1 MKNRKEIT
9 KIAQEY
15 LSFKETDD
23 NFVPRAVSETT
34 RSLVLDRLNPGGFL
48 IFRKLIVIHG
58 FFGFLSLAICHQM
71 GMNPFGTRF
80 SIHSVL
86 MDVLG
91 HMGCSV
97 FCGFW
102 FIGGSI
108 SVSYFILSRE
118 EFRALKN
125 REWAQNLLLSLVS
138 LVIFSLFGAELLAM
152 DSLLWFLGALLGGI
166 LATRLFNR
174 RLAV

>member
-9 KIAQEY
+9 EIAKEY
-15 LSFKETDD
+15 LRFKEMHD
-23 NFVPRAVSETT
+23 NIVPPSLSEKTT
-34 RSLVLDRLNPGGFL
+34 SLVLDRLNPSGFL
-48 IFRKLIVIHG
+48 IFRKLIVIHA
-58 FFGFLSLAICHQM
+58 FFGFVSLAICHQL

-80 SIHSVL
+80 SLHSVL

-108 SVSYFILSRE
+108 SASYFFLSRE

-125 REWAQNLLLSLVS
+125 REWLQNFLLSLLS
-138 LVIFSLFGAELLAM
+138 LAIFSLFGAELLTM
-152 DSLLWFLGALLGGI
+152 ESLLWLVGALLGGV